1 MAYVTRPTSRFVED
15 YNYLELATLN
25 FSYEFKREWVR
36 KIGLNKLRIGIGF
49 SDVLRI
55 STVKYERGTTYPYS
69 KGYNFTIS
77 PTF

>member
-1 MAYVTRPTSRFVED
+1 MESE
-15 YNYLELATLN
+15 N
-25 FSYEFKREWVR
+25 YEFKREWVK

>member
-1 MAYVTRPTSRFVED
+1 MWEI
-15 YNYLELATLN
+15 
-25 FSYEFKREWVR
+25 KREWVK